1 MKKLLQLT
9 CRLTNM
15 TISKKI
21 KPGRTKDAEFKIS
34 LSTEDIDKIDEKIRD
49 VEDESEKGMI
59 DEEVNND

>member
-1 MKKLLQLT
+1 M
-9 CRLTNM
+9 
-15 TISKKI
+15 SKKS
-21 KPGRTKDAEFKIS
+21 KPDRTKDDEFKIS